1 MSLQDVVEIL
11 ICQPCNNWLV
21 PLFPD
26 FSCVSCCFFGVCISA
41 RVSCVWS
48 LTTRISPS
56 GSGWPCE
63 CLQGLPV
70 PGAWQ
75 GGEPP
80 SMCGEQVCRIGR
92 NRRQGWMPLDAQLC
106 WSALSTFIFYIY
118 TILHLHMLFVYCT
131 CHHVHPWGTQIMV
144 KQLVRSARY
153 RWRLLLSFALP
164 SPFLQNAT
172 LSTSLTTIEHDEYLI
187 IFEYLNYDESGID
200 WFIHC
205 LIMMAS
211 KFLGSVIGF

>member
-1 MSLQDVVEIL
+1 MSLQDAVEIL

-92 NRRQGWMPLDAQLC
+92 NRRQGWMPLDAQIVLVSLINIYILYLHDSTLTHAIC
-106 WSALSTFIFYIY
+106 LLYLPSCAPVRHADYGQAAGPQCALSMAAIAVVCATVSIPPKCHTFNISDNHWTWWIFDNIWI
-118 TILHLHMLFVYCT
+118 ILSM
-131 CHHVHPWGTQIMV
+131 W
-144 KQLVRSARY
+144 
-153 RWRLLLSFALP
+153 
-164 SPFLQNAT
+164 
-172 LSTSLTTIEHDEYLI
+172 
-187 IFEYLNYDESGID
+187 
-200 WFIHC
+200 
-205 LIMMAS
+205 
-211 KFLGSVIGF
+211 